1 MTERPRVLVEL
12 GDELDRAAQRTLTGE
27 RKGTALRSRGAA
39 SSTVGGV
46 IAALAAGSAVAVA
59 VVAILV
65 LGHHHPASR
74 KAASTKPAAA
84 AGARG
89 EIVDRSGKVL
99 VKSRQAIAVQIVPSG
114 LPVPIR
120 NNTSVSRL
128 AAPPAADEALYDR
141 LAAVLGIKTTA
152 QRCDLVGNARGHAEI
167 YRPRLPE
174 IACDVAQ
181 TSYQLPRADATV
193 ATDVPLRVLYYL
205 TGHRGESGLE
215 GFYNQY
221 LRGREGSPG
230 DTLKTSLDLKLQQ
243 TGQQS
248 LAHSLSSN
256 AAGGAGGAF
265 VAMDPQNGQVYG
277 MGSLPSFD
285 PSVLTKPISKPA
297 YNRLYGPAT
306 SDPQKNRAIDDL
318 YPTGSTF
325 KVITATAALESGVWG
340 LGETYDDT
348 GEYCLGS
355 RVCLHNQG
363 QVSNGTLNLVNAIR
377 VSDDVFFYNL
387 GAKLNADPQ
396 THPLGG
402 PLQQWARLFNLAVGQ
417 GGLLVTPLQLAVAY
431 GAIANGGTIVH
442 PHIGLQIDDPTGKVL
457 QNIDPPPIRH
467 ISIDPAYLGAIREGL
482 REAASAP
489 GGTSAGV
496 IGKFPLPVYGEAG
509 TAQTFPHGVEEDQA
523 WYAAYVPASATRKS
537 IVVVVTV
544 ERGGFGAHAAAPVA
558 RQILSQWFRGTPGPY
573 VAGTSMTG

>member
-1 MTERPRVLVEL
+1 
-12 GDELDRAAQRTLTGE
+12 
-27 RKGTALRSRGAA
+27 
-39 SSTVGGV
+39 
-46 IAALAAGSAVAVA
+46 
-59 VVAILV
+59 
-65 LGHHHPASR
+65 
-74 KAASTKPAAA
+74 
-84 AGARG
+84 
-89 EIVDRSGKVL
+89 
-99 VKSRQAIAVQIVPSG
+99 
-114 LPVPIR
+114 
-120 NNTSVSRL
+120 
-128 AAPPAADEALYDR
+128 
-141 LAAVLGIKTTA
+141 
-152 QRCDLVGNARGHAEI
+152 
-167 YRPRLPE
+167 
-174 IACDVAQ
+174 
-181 TSYQLPRADATV
+181 
-193 ATDVPLRVLYYL
+193 
-205 TGHRGESGLE
+205 
-215 GFYNQY
+215 
-221 LRGREGSPG
+221 
-230 DTLKTSLDLKLQQ
+230 
-243 TGQQS
+243 
-248 LAHSLSSN
+248 
-256 AAGGAGGAF
+256 
-265 VAMDPQNGQVYG
+265 

>member
-1 MTERPRVLVEL
+1 
-12 GDELDRAAQRTLTGE
+12 
-27 RKGTALRSRGAA
+27 
-39 SSTVGGV
+39 VGGV